1 MANTGADL
9 FLVKDEAEVEEC
21 EGEAGVGWVKVDNGR
36 GPEAISSSSPS
47 L

>member
-1 MANTGADL
+1 VANTGADL
-9 FLVKDEAEVEEC
+9 FLEVEEC
-21 EGEAGVGWVKVDNGR
+21 EGEAGVGWVKVDNGG